1 MKKAISHIKMSTP
14 SGKTYRLILPA
25 LQMAIG
31 IQSAYARCGS
41 VDYTW
46 GADGLAEATTFVGTV
61 IIYVVEILYAV
72 AGIMVVISA
81 LQIYIKMNY
90 HEHDITK
97 SVMILFGGILFMIG
111 ASVVMPALFG
121 YQDMNF
127 IF

>member
-1 MKKAISHIKMSTP
+1 MNTP
-14 SGKTYRLILPA
+14 SGKTCRLLLSA
-25 LQMAIG
+25 VLVSIG
-31 IQSAYARCGS
+31 VQSASARCGS

-61 IIYVVEILYAV
+61 MIYAVEILSAV
-72 AGIMVVISA
+72 AGILVVVSA

-90 HEHDITK
+90 HEGDITK

-111 ASVVMPALFG
+111 ASVVMPALVG

-127 IF
+127 VF

>member
-1 MKKAISHIKMSTP
+1 MSTP

-25 LQMAIG
+25 LLMAIG
-31 IQSAYARCGS
+31 IQSASARCGS

-61 IIYVVEILYAV
+61 MIYAVEILYAV
-72 AGIMVVISA
+72 AGILVVVSA

-90 HEHDITK
+90 HEGDITK

-127 IF
+127 VF

>member
-1 MKKAISHIKMSTP
+1 MS
-14 SGKTYRLILPA
+14 RLNSLEYEVHVLIA
-25 LQMAIG
+25 EEG
-31 IQSAYARCGS
+31 GHDYGGS
-41 VDYTW
+41 YHEED
-46 GADGLAEATTFVGTV
+46 AAEEYHHTLGDVTFVGTV
-61 IIYVVEILYAV
+61 MIYVVEILYAV

-90 HEHDITK
+90 HEGDITK

>member
-1 MKKAISHIKMSTP
+1 MHKVVTDSGYCCLHCCWPLAYRAPLQGAVRWTTP
-14 SGKTYRLILPA
+14 G
-25 LQMAIG
+25 
-31 IQSAYARCGS
+31 
-41 VDYTW
+41 

-61 IIYVVEILYAV
+61 MIYVVEILYAV

>member
-1 MKKAISHIKMSTP
+1 
-14 SGKTYRLILPA
+14 
-25 LQMAIG
+25 MAIG

-61 IIYVVEILYAV
+61 MIYVVEILYAV

-121 YQDMNF
+121 YKDMNF

>member
-1 MKKAISHIKMSTP
+1 M
-14 SGKTYRLILPA
+14 
-25 LQMAIG
+25 
-31 IQSAYARCGS
+31 
-41 VDYTW
+41 DYTW
-46 GADGLAEATTFVGTV
+46 GADGLAEATIFVGTV
-61 IIYVVEILYAV
+61 MIYVVEILYAV

>member
-1 MKKAISHIKMSTP
+1 M
-14 SGKTYRLILPA
+14 
-25 LQMAIG
+25 
-31 IQSAYARCGS
+31 
-41 VDYTW
+41 DYTW

-61 IIYVVEILYAV
+61 MIYVAEILYAV

>member
-1 MKKAISHIKMSTP
+1 MNTP
-14 SGKTYRLILPA
+14 SGKTCRLLLSA
-25 LQMAIG
+25 VLVSIG
-31 IQSAYARCGS
+31 VQSASARCGS

-46 GADGLAEATTFVGTV
+46 AADGLAEATTYVGTV
-61 IIYVVEILYAV
+61 MIYAVDILYAV
-72 AGIMVVISA
+72 AGILVVVSA

-90 HEHDITK
+90 HEGDITK

-127 IF
+127 VF